1 MHLFNVFEEQKG
13 NSVITAR
20 ILRETSV
27 TEEPYF
33 IRFEI
38 DETRRVTK
46 AYCSCVAGGQGGCKH
61 SAALFLYINTE
72 RTEGK
77 TDWKQG
83 WTAPSKKLQ
92 ETYPKGQTL
101 QQIFGEKGPTQRRV
115 VVQKSQDDEN
125 LVSLAKKL
133 EKCGLTS
140 SSLYKSLTIQTSDI
154 EDEVMAEIPD
164 FPDDIIKLFSTGTPA
179 DKMPDMSKAGITV
192 GVTPYSGDQF
202 RGL

>member
-1 MHLFNVFEEQKG
+1 M
-13 NSVITAR
+13 
-20 ILRETSV
+20 
-27 TEEPYF
+27 
-33 IRFEI
+33 
-38 DETRRVTK
+38 
-46 AYCSCVAGGQGGCKH
+46 
-61 SAALFLYINTE
+61 
-72 RTEGK
+72 
-77 TDWKQG
+77 
-83 WTAPSKKLQ
+83 
-92 ETYPKGQTL
+92 
-101 QQIFGEKGPTQRRV
+101 